1 VQLAATHAI
10 APVITVQ
17 LLIGIAV
24 WAAAAAVL
32 PLVVRGRSAALDV
45 AGALTWTVALLAAI
59 PLLEHSAVA
68 HGTHVSPRGALLG
81 AVLGCVLAVCARALR
96 GPVHVK

>member
-1 VQLAATHAI
+1 MI
-10 APVITVQ
+10 APAITVQ

-45 AGALTWTVALLAAI
+45 AGALTWTIALLASV
-59 PLLEHSAVA
+59 PLLQRSAA
-68 HGTHVSPRGALLG
+68 SHAAHVSPRGALLG

-96 GPVHVK
+96 GPVPVK